1 VKIKNSQK
9 IFLHVKLSGQ
19 IKFFIKSCVIFSI
32 LSFGFSLTG
41 SAFHADDS
49 SIIGSPLI
57 VSNPSL
63 EHIFGHILFGMI
75 AGAISLSLRY
85 VFLSGALALLL
96 DADHLLQFFN
106 VEMISRSV
114 HSFPFAIIIAVI
126 MLYVFG
132 KKDYR
137 LAAISFSAI
146 ISHIAFDTWLAGQI
160 YPGSTSGFPL
170 LSPFTVEI
178 FRFQGL
184 DWLYLEILAIIIV
197 GIIAILDRKISIKNH
212 IEK

>member
-1 VKIKNSQK
+1 VQFSQ
-9 IFLHVKLSGQ
+9 FCLL
-19 IKFFIKSCVIFSI
+19 
-32 LSFGFSLTG
+32 GFSLTG
-41 SAFHADDS
+41 FLFPDDS
-49 SIIGSPLI
+49 SIIGDPLI

-63 EHIFGHILFGMI
+63 EHILGHVFFGMI
-75 AGAISLSLRY
+75 AGALSLRLKY
-85 VFLSGALALLL
+85 VFLIGAFALLL

-106 VEMISRSV
+106 VEMISRMV
-114 HSFPFAIIIAVI
+114 HSVPFAIIIAVI

-146 ISHIAFDTWLAGQI
+146 ISHIAFDVWFVGQI

-170 LSPFTVEI
+170 FSPFTVEI
-178 FRFQGL
+178 IRFQGL
-184 DWLYLEILAIIIV
+184 DWLYLEILAIVIV

>member
-1 VKIKNSQK
+1 M
-9 IFLHVKLSGQ
+9 KLSGQ
-19 IKFFIKSCVIFSI
+19 IKFFIKACVIFSI

-41 SAFHADDS
+41 FLFPDNSY
-49 SIIGSPLI
+49 IIGNPLI
-57 VSNPSL
+57 VGNPSL
-63 EHIFGHILFGMI
+63 EHIFGHIFFGMI
-75 AGAISLSLRY
+75 AGAISLSLKY
-85 VFLSGALALLL
+85 VFMGGAFALLV
-96 DADHLLQFFN
+96 DADHLLQFLN
-106 VEMISRSV
+106 VEMIGRMV
-114 HSFPFAIIIAVI
+114 HSVPYAIIIAVI
-126 MLYVFG
+126 MLYAFG

-184 DWLYLEILAIIIV
+184 DWLYLEILAIVIV

-212 IEK
+212 IKN

>member
-1 VKIKNSQK
+1 M
-9 IFLHVKLSGQ
+9 FLHVKLSGQ
-19 IKFFIKSCVIFSI
+19 IKFFVKSCVIFSI

-41 SAFHADDS
+41 FLFPDS
-49 SIIGSPLI
+49 SYIVGNPLI
-57 VSNPSL
+57 VGNVSL
-63 EHIFGHILFGMI
+63 EHIFGHIFFGMI
-75 AGAISLSLRY
+75 AGAISLSLKY
-85 VFLSGALALLL
+85 IFVGGAFALLV
-96 DADHLLQFFN
+96 DADHLLQFLDM
-106 VEMISRSV
+106 EMIARMV
-114 HSFPFAIIIAVI
+114 HSVPFAIIIAVI
-126 MLYVFG
+126 MLYIIG

-146 ISHIAFDTWLAGQI
+146 ISHIAFDIWFHGQI

-178 FRFQGL
+178 FQFQGL
-184 DWLYLEILAIIIV
+184 DWLYLEILAIAIV

>member
-1 VKIKNSQK
+1 MRLNVDKSNQ
-9 IFLHVKLSGQ
+9 L
-19 IKFFIKSCVIFSI
+19 KFFIKSCIIFSV

-41 SAFHADDS
+41 FLFPDESY
-49 SIIGSPLI
+49 IIGNPLI

-85 VFLSGALALLL
+85 VFLTGAFAILL

-106 VEMISRSV
+106 VEMIGRMV
-114 HSFPFAIIIAVI
+114 HSIPFAIIIAIV
-126 MLYVFG
+126 MMCVLG

-146 ISHIAFDTWLAGQI
+146 ISHIAFDIWFGGQVF
-160 YPGSTSGFPL
+160 PEGNTGFPL
-170 LSPFTVEI
+170 FSPFTVEI
-178 FRFQGL
+178 IEFGGL
-184 DWLYLEILAIIIV
+184 DWLYLEILAITIV
-197 GIIAILDRKISIKNH
+197 GIIAILNHKISIKNYVGN
-212 IEK
+212 

>member
-1 VKIKNSQK
+1 MI
-9 IFLHVKLSGQ
+9 LHVKISGQ
-19 IKFFIKSCVIFSI
+19 VKFFIKSCAIFSI

-41 SAFHADDS
+41 FLFPDDS
-49 SIIGSPLI
+49 SIIGDPLI

-63 EHIFGHILFGMI
+63 EHILGHVFFGMI
-75 AGAISLSLRY
+75 AGVLSLRLKY
-85 VFLSGALALLL
+85 VFLIGAFALLL

-106 VEMISRSV
+106 VEMISRMV
-114 HSFPFAIIIAVI
+114 HSVPFAIIIAVI

-146 ISHIAFDTWLAGQI
+146 ISHIAFDVWFVGQI

-170 LSPFTVEI
+170 FSPFTVEI
-178 FRFQGL
+178 IRFQGL
-184 DWLYLEILAIIIV
+184 DWLYLEILAIAIV

-212 IEK
+212 VEK

>member
-1 VKIKNSQK
+1 MDISK
-9 IFLHVKLSGQ
+9 Q

-41 SAFHADDS
+41 FTFTDDS

-57 VSNPSL
+57 VSNPTP
-63 EHIFGHILFGMI
+63 EHIFGHVFFGMI

-96 DADHLLQFFN
+96 DADHLLQFFD
-106 VEMISRSV
+106 VEMISRMV
-114 HSFPFAIIIAVI
+114 HSLPFAIIIAVI
-126 MLYVFG
+126 MLYIFG

-146 ISHIAFDTWLAGQI
+146 ISHIAYDVLYVGQI
-160 YPGSTSGFPL
+160 YPGSAGGFPL
-170 LSPFTVEI
+170 FSPFTVEI
-178 FRFQGL
+178 IKFQGL
-184 DWLYLEILAIIIV
+184 DWLYLEILAIVIIGV
-197 GIIAILDRKISIKNH
+197 IAILDRKISIKKH

>member
-1 VKIKNSQK
+1 M
-9 IFLHVKLSGQ
+9 FLHVKISGQ
-19 IKFFIKSCVIFSI
+19 IKFVIKSCAIFSI
-32 LSFGFSLTG
+32 LSLGFSLTG
-41 SAFHADDS
+41 FLFPDDS
-49 SIIGSPLI
+49 SIIGDPLI

-63 EHIFGHILFGMI
+63 EHILGHVFFGMI
-75 AGAISLSLRY
+75 AGALSLRLKY
-85 VFLSGALALLL
+85 VFLTGAFALLL

-106 VEMISRSV
+106 VEMIARMV
-114 HSFPFAIIIAVI
+114 HSVPFAIIIAVI

-146 ISHIAFDTWLAGQI
+146 ISHIAYDVLFVEQI

-170 LSPFTVEI
+170 FSPFTVEI
-178 FRFQGL
+178 IRFQGL
-184 DWLYLEILAIIIV
+184 DWLYLEILAIAIV

>member
-1 VKIKNSQK
+1 MI
-9 IFLHVKLSGQ
+9 LSKE
-19 IKFFIKSCVIFSI
+19 IKFFIKSCIIFSV

-41 SAFHADDS
+41 FLFPDADS
-49 SIIGSPLI
+49 FFYAGNPLI
-57 VSNPSL
+57 VSSPTF
-63 EHIFGHILFGMI
+63 EHIFGHLSFGMI

-85 VFLSGALALLL
+85 VFLSGAFALLV

-106 VEMISRSV
+106 IEMISRMS
-114 HSFPFAIIIAVI
+114 HSIPFAIIIAVV

-160 YPGSTSGFPL
+160 HPGSTGGFPL
-170 LSPFTVEI
+170 FYPLTLEI
-178 FRFQGL
+178 IKFQGL
-184 DWLYLEILAIIIV
+184 DWLYLEILAVVII
-197 GIIAILDRKISIKNH
+197 GIIAVLDRKVSIKNH
-212 IEK
+212 TKKII

>member
-1 VKIKNSQK
+1 MDFINALVLLANFLVVPAISYGSQLALGA
-9 IFLHVKLSGQ
+9 IGVTLIYG
-19 IKFFIKSCVIFSI
+19 I
-32 LSFGFSLTG
+32 LRFANFAYGDLMAFGTMF
-41 SAFHADDS
+41 A
-49 SIIGSPLI
+49 
-57 VSNPSL
+57 
-63 EHIFGHILFGMI
+63 ILFTWYFQSIG
-75 AGAISLSLRY
+75 ISLG
-85 VFLSGALALLL
+85 VFPTALIA
-96 DADHLLQFFN
+96 
-106 VEMISRSV
+106 I
-114 HSFPFAIIIAVI
+114 PFAIIIAVI
-126 MLYVFG
+126 MLYIFG

-146 ISHIAFDTWLAGQI
+146 ISHIAFDVWLTGQI

-184 DWLYLEILAIIIV
+184 DWLYLEILAIVIV

>member
-1 VKIKNSQK
+1 M
-9 IFLHVKLSGQ
+9 FLHVKISGQ
-19 IKFFIKSCVIFSI
+19 IKFVIKSCAIFSI
-32 LSFGFSLTG
+32 LSLGFSLTG
-41 SAFHADDS
+41 FLFPDDS
-49 SIIGSPLI
+49 SIIGDPLI

-63 EHIFGHILFGMI
+63 EHILGHVFFGMI
-75 AGAISLSLRY
+75 AGVLSLRLKY
-85 VFLSGALALLL
+85 VFLIGAFALLL
-96 DADHLLQFFN
+96 DADHLLQFFD
-106 VEMISRSV
+106 VEMVSRMI
-114 HSFPFAIIIAVI
+114 HSLPFAIIIGVI
-126 MLYVFG
+126 MLYVFR

-146 ISHIAFDTWLAGQI
+146 ISHIAFDVWLTGQI

-184 DWLYLEILAIIIV
+184 DWLYLEILAIVIV

>member
-1 VKIKNSQK
+1 M
-9 IFLHVKLSGQ
+9 FLHVKISGQ
-19 IKFFIKSCVIFSI
+19 IKFFIKTCAIFSI

-41 SAFHADDS
+41 FLFPDAS
-49 SIIGSPLI
+49 SIIGDPLI

-63 EHIFGHILFGMI
+63 EHILGHVFFGMI
-75 AGAISLSLRY
+75 AGVLSLRLKY
-85 VFLSGALALLL
+85 VFLIGAFALLL

-106 VEMISRSV
+106 VEMISRMV
-114 HSFPFAIIIAVI
+114 HSVPFAIIIAVI

-146 ISHIAFDTWLAGQI
+146 ISHIAFDVWFVGQI
-160 YPGSTSGFPL
+160 YPGSTGGFPL
-170 LSPFTVEI
+170 FSPFTVEI
-178 FRFQGL
+178 IRFQGL
-184 DWLYLEILAIIIV
+184 DWLYLEILAIVIV
-197 GIIAILDRKISIKNH
+197 GIIAILHRKISIKNH

>member
-1 VKIKNSQK
+1 
-9 IFLHVKLSGQ
+9 VKLSGQ

-41 SAFHADDS
+41 FTFTDDS
-49 SIIGSPLI
+49 SIIGSPLT

-63 EHIFGHILFGMI
+63 EHIFGHVFFGMI

-85 VFLSGALALLL
+85 IFLSGALALLV
-96 DADHLLQFFN
+96 DADHLLQFFD
-106 VEMISRSV
+106 VEMISRFV

-126 MLYVFG
+126 MLYIFG

-146 ISHIAFDTWLAGQI
+146 ISHIAYDILFVGQI
-160 YPGSTSGFPL
+160 YPGSASGFPL
-170 LSPFTVEI
+170 FSPFTVEI
-178 FRFQGL
+178 IKFQGL
-184 DWLYLEILAIIIV
+184 DWLYLEILAIVIIGV
-197 GIIAILDRKISIKNH
+197 ISILDRKISIKKH

>member
-1 VKIKNSQK
+1 M
-9 IFLHVKLSGQ
+9 KLSEQ
-19 IKFFIKSCVIFSI
+19 IKFFIKSCAIFST
-32 LSFGFSLTG
+32 LSFCFSLTG
-41 SAFHADDS
+41 FLFPDDS
-49 SIIGSPLI
+49 YIIGSPLI
-57 VSNPSL
+57 VSIPTP
-63 EHIFGHILFGMI
+63 EHIFGHVLFGMI
-75 AGAISLSLRY
+75 AGAISLSLKY
-85 VFLSGALALLL
+85 VFLTGAFALLV

-106 VEMISRSV
+106 VEMIGRMT

-126 MLYVFG
+126 MLYAFG

-160 YPGSTSGFPL
+160 YPGSTSEFPL

-178 FRFQGL
+178 IKFQGL
-184 DWLYLEILAIIIV
+184 DWLYLEILAIIII